1 MKWVDSV
8 TIVVRE
14 ELEPVSIGEVFATK
28 AGEGD

>member
-1 MKWVDSV
+1 VGRFV